1 MFWPFTDVGG
11 VSDVSSEALAKEE
24 PRLGARP
31 PSVAIVRPPIRAEK
45 EKDYEIEKD
54 WILAES
60 LEAGFG
66 GPALH

>member
-1 MFWPFTDVGG
+1 M
-11 VSDVSSEALAKEE
+11 SSVALAKEE